1 MLRAIS
7 VQYPSGQS
15 DKQLKLNKNKP
26 FVHDVQFK
34 DDTLHSVQVPV
45 QLRH

>member
-1 MLRAIS
+1 VLRARF
-7 VQYPSGQS
+7 VQYPCGQS
-15 DKQLKLNKNKP
+15 DEQLKLNKNKP